1 MGAAASR
8 QILSDPFPVDT
19 ALSNDLNRLSMVAAR
34 ILSTP
39 DIYDVNNL
47 ARPGVCGD
55 YAVFLK
61 DNIAKRLLPFVA
73 DVSGGGAVEVLYQN
87 PRKSLPSAEMRAAVC
102 EQLATTMLRTIAIVV
117 ASLTSIQV
125 AHGSREVAARVVQ
138 RGGAVGDIMSWLSN
152 AGYIRRAD
160 AAAGGTIVGRRFE
173 LVNSRG
179 GAGRPTFSLV
189 FGETRDGLYPA
200 SLFATAAPG
209 TAAMPTGAL
218 KIAFA
223 NPITLPGPP
232 TMAAVSV
239 LPMRVTDTGGVPWM
253 VGILHNNMF
262 KSINPTAAAAAG
274 AADGPY
280 DPFDIWEQLFRRTQ
294 GWSDPTR
301 PYFERREQTNAAN
314 EIFEQFKRL
323 RNPQIILATV
333 ERFLM
338 EYVPGYY
345 AGYGPGGAAG
355 YAVPAAAGYAAP
367 YGYPG
372 AGALPPMVPGAG
384 AFAPRYPPGPAGV
397 GAGARAL
404 PALAP
409 APAGADGLR
418 YDIPLSAGRSIND
431 ALKLFR
437 EAITRESSPA
447 AVRTNTLVAQ
457 VYPNRT
463 VQLGICRDPY
473 WGEKNLAR
481 ILPWAA
487 FQFLCIKDWKLM
499 SAERRSAGGNFEDE
513 WLKFTENLTT
523 RIYTSA
529 PKLEGAGFLDQMR
542 FSGAEK
548 VAGCAT
554 GVAPIITN
562 IDALQIGLEQIRNR
576 YNRHVRDV
584 WAILNT
590 LIVVIQD
597 PDAKGLE
604 VVRLHPAV
612 IQQGSSTKYVAAKAA
627 AARKM
632 LLSFYTDI
640 EDLYMQTIRAVLPSA
655 IAGPTRT

>member
-8 QILSDPFPVDT
+8 QILTEPFPVDA
-19 ALSNDLNRLSMVAAR
+19 ALSNDLNRLSMVASR

-73 DVSGGGAVEVLYQN
+73 DVSGGAAVEVLYQN

-102 EQLATTMLRTIAIVV
+102 DQLATTMLRTIAIVV

-200 SLFATAAPG
+200 SLFATAAAG

-239 LPMRVTDTGGVPWM
+239 LPVRITDTGGVPWM

-262 KSINPTAAAAAG
+262 KSINPTPAAG
-274 AADGPY
+274 DGPY

-314 EIFEQFKRL
+314 EVFEQFKRL

-345 AGYGPGGAAG
+345 SGYGPGAG
-355 YAVPAAAGYAAP
+355 VA
-367 YGYPG
+367 GYPG
-372 AGALPPMVPGAG
+372 AGPYGYPVAGAALPPMVPGAA
-384 AFAPRYPPGPAGV
+384 AFAPRYPPV
-397 GAGARAL
+397 GIGAAGARAL

-409 APAGADGLR
+409 APAGGVDGLR

-447 AVRTNTLVAQ
+447 AVRSNTLAAQ
-457 VYPNRT
+457 IYPNRT

-499 SAERRSAGGNFEDE
+499 SAERRSAGGNFEEE

-523 RIYTSA
+523 RIYTAA

-542 FSGAEK
+542 FSGMDK
-548 VAGCAT
+548 IAGCAG

-562 IDALQIGLEQIRNR
+562 IDALQYGLEQIRNR
-576 YNRHVRDV
+576 YNRHVREV

-612 IQQGSSTKYVAAKAA
+612 VQQGSSTKYVAAKAA
-627 AARKM
+627 EARKM